1 MSGYD
6 ENTMINVLII
16 KKKINQEFYTP
27 SWQVNVTSKQEIKT
41 FIQKPPRYNNPLQS

>member
-16 KKKINQEFYTP
+16 KKKI
-27 SWQVNVTSKQEIKT
+27 IKNS
-41 FIQKPPRYNNPLQS
+41 ILPHGKSM